1 MNYVKQ
7 LLELRKTMKR
17 LLFIFIS
24 VLICGSAAA
33 QHKIT
38 GKVTDQ
44 LGCSLTGAMVQ
55 VEGKENLKTA
65 TDKSGEYSI
74 SVPKNTTHLVYSY
87 PNMNKT
93 MVEIQGRTKIDVTMT
108 SVKHL
113 QELFY
118 GKKESDDKS
127 KVLYLVDGKIVSEA
141 EFKAIPADEIKDVN
155 VMKGISSAVVVNT
168 KSGLKTNGVVTAVR
182 GVKKSNDMVNPIT
195 TQVTTVTIDKRKDNP
210 VQIQTEEKISIKGDD
225 DTSFGPV
232 GVDTYKVGE
241 NTSVS
246 VSTAMGTGKIL
257 SISKKSDANNK
268 IQALVVVK
276 DAEGKIY
283 KVTDIN
289 SIDVNTIK
297 SITVFKSS
305 PAKDEFKKYGD
316 TSEGVIYIE
325 LKEKSAK

>member
-1 MNYVKQ
+1 
-7 LLELRKTMKR
+7 MKK
-17 LLFIFIS
+17 LLFILVS
-24 VLICGSAAA
+24 LLICGSAAA

-38 GKVTDQ
+38 GRVTDQ
-44 LGCSLTGAMVQ
+44 LGCSLRNAIVQ
-55 VEGKENLKTA
+55 VDGKENLKTT
-65 TDKSGEYSI
+65 TDKNGEYTI
-74 SVPKNTTHLVYSY
+74 TVPKNSTHLVYDY

-93 MVEIQGRTKIDVTMT
+93 MVEIQGRSKIDVSLTL
-108 SVKHL
+108 VPHL
-113 QELFY
+113 QEVFY
-118 GKKESDDKS
+118 GTNDNS
-127 KVLYLVDGKIVSEA
+127 KILYLVDGKVVSKEL
-141 EFKAIPADEIKDVN
+141 FDQIPQTEIKDVN

-225 DTSFGPV
+225 DTSFGPI

-268 IQALVVVK
+268 IQALIVVK

-283 KVTDIN
+283 KVNDIN
-289 SIDVNTIK
+289 SIEVNSIK
-297 SITVFKSS
+297 SMTVFKSS

-325 LKEKSAK
+325 LKDKVDETKK